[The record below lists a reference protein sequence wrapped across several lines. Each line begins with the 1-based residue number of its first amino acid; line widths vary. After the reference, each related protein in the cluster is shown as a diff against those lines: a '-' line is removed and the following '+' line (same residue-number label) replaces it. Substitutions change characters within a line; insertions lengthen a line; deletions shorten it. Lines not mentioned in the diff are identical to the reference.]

1 MNTEFTIREKQNKHF
16 VIELFNS
23 DEPLM
28 ASIAKSK
35 QLSGA
40 TVADDYKTIYFRASS
55 VKTFTQYRNDLIAVR
70 RLDYESTLRMV
81 SALSNQ
87 LECLINQYRKVFYL
101 FSADNLLVI
110 NDDKFIYVSSDHLVD
125 VNIDEDN
132 GMIVFTRPFSKTD
145 GFVSPEIL
153 MIDTIPTKIDLR
165 TIYFGVGALAVYCLL
180 NIKIQP
186 GDVEKAGFLD
196 EIKGTK
202 LYWFLMRCLNE
213 DQTKR
218 CLLYI

>member
-1 MNTEFTIREKQNKHF
+1 MNTEFTIREQNKLF
-16 VIELFNS
+16 TIELLSAN
-23 DEPLM
+23 EPLM
-28 ASIAKSK
+28 TSIARSK
-35 QLSGA
+35 QLAGA
-40 TVADDYKTIYFRASS
+40 TVTDDYKTIYFMASS
-55 VKTFTQYRNDLIAVR
+55 VKTFTQYRDDLIAVR
-70 RLDYESTLRMV
+70 RLGYESTLRMV

-87 LECLINQYRKVFYL
+87 LECLIKQYRKVFYL
-101 FSADNLLVI
+101 FSPDNLIVV

-125 VNIDEDN
+125 VSPDDATV
-132 GMIVFTRPFSKTD
+132 VFTRPFSKIG

-153 MIDTIPTKIDLR
+153 MIDTIPTEINLR
-165 TIYFGVGALAVYCLL
+165 TIYFGFGALIVFCLL
-180 NIKIQP
+180 NTKIQT

>member
-1 MNTEFTIREKQNKHF
+1 MNTEFTIREQNKLF
-16 VIELFNS
+16 TIELLNA

-28 ASIAKSK
+28 TSIARSK
-35 QLSGA
+35 QLAGA
-40 TVADDYKTIYFRASS
+40 TVTDDYKTIYFMASS
-55 VKTFTQYRNDLIAVR
+55 VKTFTQYREDLIAVR

-87 LECLINQYRKVFYL
+87 LECLIKQYRKVFYL
-101 FSADNLLVI
+101 FSPHNLIVV
-110 NDDKFIYVSSDHLVD
+110 NDDKFIYISSDHLVD
-125 VNIDEDN
+125 VNPNNETV
-132 GMIVFTRPFSKTD
+132 VFTRPFSKTC
-145 GFVSPEIL
+145 GFVSPEIQR
-153 MIDTIPTKIDLR
+153 IDTIPTEINLR
-165 TIYFGVGALAVYCLL
+165 TIYFGFGALIAFCLF
-180 NIKIQP
+180 NTKIQT

-202 LYWFLMRCLNE
+202 LYWFLMRCLDE

>member
-1 MNTEFTIREKQNKHF
+1 MNTEFTIREQNKLF
-16 VIELFNS
+16 TIELLSAN
-23 DEPLM
+23 EPLM
-28 ASIAKSK
+28 ASIARSK
-35 QLSGA
+35 QLAGA
-40 TVADDYKTIYFRASS
+40 TFTDDYKTIYFRASS
-55 VKTFTQYRNDLIAVR
+55 VKTFTQYREDLIAVR
-70 RLDYESTLRMV
+70 RLDYESALRMV
-81 SALSNQ
+81 SVLSNQ
-87 LECLINQYRKVFYL
+87 LECLIKQYRKAFYL
-101 FSADNLLVI
+101 FSPDNLIVV

-125 VNIDEDN
+125 VSPDDATV
-132 GMIVFTRPFSKTD
+132 VFTRPFSKTC

-165 TIYFGVGALAVYCLL
+165 TIYFGFGALVVFCLL
-180 NIKIQP
+180 NTKIQT
-186 GDVEKAGFLD
+186 GDVEKAWFLD